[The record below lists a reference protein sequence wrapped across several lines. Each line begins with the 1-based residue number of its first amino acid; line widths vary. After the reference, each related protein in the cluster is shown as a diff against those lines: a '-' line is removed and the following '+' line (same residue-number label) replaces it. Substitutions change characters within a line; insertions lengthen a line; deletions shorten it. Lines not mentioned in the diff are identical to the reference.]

1 MQPVRTFTL
10 TFQLSSGNFSRN
22 IRSSKA
28 LKRYPTVQLF
38 AAAVLLA
45 AVLLS
50 LRLLPFTPII
60 KYAAIFISSSLLYWF
75 VCWQALRAERGGEAA
90 TRGLVLLLALFVL
103 VRMNFLGMDPLGSD
117 DVYRYV
123 WDGRVQTAGINPY
136 RYAPNDETLSNLHTD
151 RLPSLVN
158 HPDMKTIYF
167 PVNEWIFYV
176 GYHLSG
182 ENVWGFQLLVLL
194 AETLTII
201 GLFLLMREL
210 GNNARRGELSHS
222 RWWVLI
228 YAANPLVILQ
238 FSLDAHVDAFG
249 LPFLIF
255 GLLLCYRNRTTVALV
270 LLGLS
275 LLVKPVALVILPI
288 LFLHERGIINKA
300 RVVALPSAV
309 LLIPFIPY
317 TFNANPFE
325 ALVTFSKHWFFN
337 GALFS
342 VLFPLFSDNQ
352 TTRLWCFAF
361 LALSLIVLYLSKKP
375 MHEKIVFAVLLLL
388 LCSPVVHPWYVAWMI
403 VLLPLSPI
411 SSGLAFAGTASLPS
425 ITYVTYQLQGV
436 WKDYP
441 LVLVLEYV
449 PVVTLL
455 VFDLFRKVTPSADLP
470 TPQQTAMD
478 ANATNDHSRQEG
490 SKKVH

>member
-1 MQPVRTFTL
+1 ML
-10 TFQLSSGNFSRN
+10 
-22 IRSSKA
+22 
-28 LKRYPTVQLF
+28 
-38 AAAVLLA
+38 VL
-45 AVLLS
+45 

-60 KYAAIFISSSLLYWF
+60 KYAAVFISSSVVYWV
-75 VCWQALRAERGGEAA
+75 VCRQSLQLTSSSEASS
-90 TRGLVLLLALFVL
+90 RGLVLLLALFLL
-103 VRMNFLGMDPLGSD
+103 VRINFLGMNPLGSD

-136 RYAPNDETLSNLHTD
+136 RYAPNDEALINLHTA

-167 PVNEWIFYV
+167 PLNEWIFYL

-182 ENVWGFQLLVLL
+182 ENVWGIQLLVLL

-201 GLFLLMREL
+201 GLFLLMREVSYSTW
-210 GNNARRGELSHS
+210 R
-222 RWWVLI
+222 VLI

-255 GLLLCYRNRTTVALV
+255 GLLLYYRKRTTFALL
-270 LLGLS
+270 LLGFS

-288 LFLHERGIINKA
+288 LFLHERGIIKKA
-300 RVVALPSAV
+300 KAVALPLAV

-317 TFNANPFE
+317 TLSANPFE
-325 ALVTFSKHWFFN
+325 ALVTFSKHWLFN

-352 TTRLWCFAF
+352 ATRLWCFAI
-361 LALSLIVLYLSKKP
+361 LAVALFVLYVSKKP
-375 MHEKIVFAVLLLL
+375 VNEKIVLAVLLLL

-403 VLLPLSPI
+403 ALLPLAPI
-411 SSGLAFAGTASLPS
+411 SSGLALAGTASLPS
-425 ITYVTYQLQGV
+425 VTYVTYQLQGV

-441 LVLVLEYV
+441 LVLILEYV
-449 PVVTLL
+449 PVVALL
-455 VFDLFRKVTPSADLP
+455 VFDLLRKVRPSADPP
-470 TPQQTAMD
+470 TPEGTATD
-478 ANATNDHSRQEG
+478 AKATNDHSGQED
-490 SKKVH
+490 SKMAH